1 MNNKTKLG
9 IQSLEKIK
17 LFMNYSLEKTLSENI
32 LEQEH
37 IKTKSDLLYQ
47 DWAPEVKDEEM
58 AKKAREENAWKLGC
72 KYPDKALLPAKNEA
86 GVEGKDALIKGF
98 CLYPSPGKNGISGIF
113 IPKDSKIGWWTV
125 DLISF
130 AADQHLEKFPDED
143 RKLLIQNFSDIFPL
157 GTVFYFNV
165 GNSRYTTRISL
176 NSTTGLW
183 EFTYFSRIGDGKIY
197 EQPYW
202 KDERSDYQR
211 FVDDYGFAI
220 QMAAAL
226 ATAIAGALTGGAAWV
241 LYAEI
246 ALEGGLGL
254 AVGLR
259 DVEKGENVGAALS
272 FITGILPMLKLTKW
286 FTGIPEKE
294 FIELSNELKNAGL
307 TATSDVSKYV
317 EFYNGLTPNKQKIMS
332 KLLKQDDYFKA
343 QLLKSLDD
351 ELPKIVNKGLK
362 KMVEENPELL
372 KSIPFFERLWVRE
385 LGSNSIFIT
394 ILTLINVVY
403 GDVLNDKDVER
414 LKGVYSV
421 VPESL
426 KKEMAFNLL
435 ANGDKIKEI
444 INTESFKSIEKIVNK
459 AVDTKKIGAGLAK
472 WYNTN
477 LKDSVTQAGG
487 TYIELSD
494 DTSKA
499 VQNIDKGRKDEK
511 IFRKQGWV
519 PMSELKDGQEMYDFQ
534 IINSVNWVKVI
545 PN

>member
-1 MNNKTKLG
+1 MNNKRNQG

-37 IKTKSDLLYQ
+37 IKTKSDLMYQ
-47 DWAPEVKDEEM
+47 DWEKEEKDSEN
-58 AKKAREENAWKLGC
+58 AKKEKEENDWKLGC
-72 KYPDKALLPAKNEA
+72 KYPDKALLPPKNEA
-86 GVEGKDALIKGF
+86 GVEGKDALIDGF
-98 CLYPSPGKNGISGIF
+98 CFYPSPGKNGISGIY
-113 IPKDSKIGWWTV
+113 IPKDSKIDWWTV

-130 AADQHLEKFPDED
+130 AVDQHLEKYPDED

-157 GTVFYFNV
+157 GTVFNFYV
-165 GNSRYTTRISL
+165 GENRYTTRISL

-183 EFTYFSRIGDGKIY
+183 EFKYFYRIGDNKIY
-197 EQPYW
+197 EPPIW
-202 KDERSDYQR
+202 VDNRTSYQK
-211 FVDDYGFAI
+211 FVDEYGFAV
-220 QMAAAL
+220 QMTAAL

-259 DVEKGENVGAALS
+259 DMEKGENVSAALS
-272 FITGILPMLKLTKW
+272 FITGILPMLKLSKV

-294 FIELSNELKNAGL
+294 FIELSKELKNAGL

-332 KLLKQDDYFKA
+332 KLLKQDDYFKS

-351 ELPKIVNKGLK
+351 ELPKIVNKGLE
-362 KMVEENPELL
+362 KMVKENPKLL
-372 KSIPFFERLWVRE
+372 QSIPFFERLWVRE

-444 INTESFKSIEKIVNK
+444 INSESFKSIEKIAN
-459 AVDTKKIGAGLAK
+459 TKKVGANWAK
-472 WYNTN
+472 WYNTK
-477 LKDSVTQAGG
+477 LKDSITQAGG

-534 IINSVNWVKVI
+534 IINSVDWVKVI

>member
-1 MNNKTKLG
+1 MNNKRNQG

-37 IKTKSDLLYQ
+37 IKTKSDLMYQ
-47 DWAPEVKDEEM
+47 DWEKEKRDEES
-58 AKKAREENAWKLGC
+58 AKEDAEKNNWRQVC
-72 KYPDKALLPAKNEA
+72 KYPDKALLPPKNEA
-86 GVEGKDALIKGF
+86 GVEGKDALIDGF
-98 CLYPSPGKNGISGIF
+98 CFYPAPSKNGVGGIY
-113 IPKDSKIGWWTV
+113 IPKDSKIDWWTV
-125 DLISF
+125 DYISY
-130 AADQHLEKFPDED
+130 AVDQHLDKFPDED

-157 GTVFYFNV
+157 GTVFNFNV
-165 GNSRYTTRISL
+165 GESRYTTRISL

-183 EFTYFSRIGDGKIY
+183 EFKYFYRIGDGIAY
-197 EQPYW
+197 EPPIW
-202 KDERSDYQR
+202 VDNRTSYQK
-211 FVDDYGFAI
+211 FVDEYGFAV
-220 QMAAAL
+220 QMTAVL

-259 DVEKGENVGAALS
+259 DMEKGENVSAALS
-272 FITGILPMLKLTKW
+272 FITGILPMLKLSKV

-294 FIELSNELKNAGL
+294 FIELSKELKNAGL

-414 LKGVYSV
+414 LKGVYSS

-444 INTESFKSIEKIVNK
+444 INTKSFKSIEKIAN
-459 AVDTKKIGAGLAK
+459 TKKVGGNWAK
-472 WYNTN
+472 WYNTK

-487 TYIELSD
+487 TYIELAD

-499 VQNIDKGRKDEK
+499 VQNINKRKKDEK
-511 IFRKQGWV
+511 ILRKQGWI
-519 PMSELKDGQEMYDFQ
+519 PMSEFKDGQNMYDFQ
-534 IINSVNWVKVI
+534 MSNGVDWVKVS

>member
-1 MNNKTKLG
+1 MDNIKPIRIFRCNKGHKHY
-9 IQSLEKIK
+9 EKII
-17 LFMNYSLEKTLSENI
+17 LQYSS
-32 LEQEH
+32 
-37 IKTKSDLLYQ
+37 
-47 DWAPEVKDEEM
+47 V
-58 AKKAREENAWKLGC
+58 
-72 KYPDKALLPAKNEA
+72 
-86 GVEGKDALIKGF
+86 
-98 CLYPSPGKNGISGIF
+98 
-113 IPKDSKIGWWTV
+113 
-125 DLISF
+125 
-130 AADQHLEKFPDED
+130 
-143 RKLLIQNFSDIFPL
+143 
-157 GTVFYFNV
+157 VF
-165 GNSRYTTRISL
+165 
-176 NSTTGLW
+176 
-183 EFTYFSRIGDGKIY
+183 
-197 EQPYW
+197 
-202 KDERSDYQR
+202 
-211 FVDDYGFAI
+211 
-220 QMAAAL
+220 
-226 ATAIAGALTGGAAWV
+226 
-241 LYAEI
+241 
-246 ALEGGLGL
+246 
-254 AVGLR
+254 
-259 DVEKGENVGAALS
+259 
-272 FITGILPMLKLTKW
+272 ILPMLKLSKV

-294 FIELSNELKNAGL
+294 FIELSKELKNAGL

-332 KLLKQDDYFKA
+332 KLLKQDDYFKS

-351 ELPKIVNKGLK
+351 ELPKIVNKGLE
-362 KMVEENPELL
+362 KMVKENPKLL
-372 KSIPFFERLWVRE
+372 QSIPFFERLWVRE

-444 INTESFKSIEKIVNK
+444 INSESFKSIEKIAN
-459 AVDTKKIGAGLAK
+459 TKKVGANWAK
-472 WYNTN
+472 WYNTK
-477 LKDSVTQAGG
+477 LKDSITQAGG

-534 IINSVNWVKVI
+534 IINSVDWVKVI

>member
-1 MNNKTKLG
+1 MNNKTKQG

-37 IKTKSDLLYQ
+37 IKTKSDLMYQ
-47 DWAPEVKDEEM
+47 DWEKEERDSES
-58 AKKAREENAWKLGC
+58 AKEEAEKNNWKQGC
-72 KYPDKALLPAKNEA
+72 KYPDKALLPPKNEA
-86 GVEGKDALIKGF
+86 GVEGKDALIDGF
-98 CLYPSPGKNGISGIF
+98 CFYPSPGKNGINGIY
-113 IPKDSKIGWWTV
+113 IPKDSKIDWWTV

-130 AADQHLEKFPDED
+130 AVDQHLEKHPDED

-157 GTVFYFNV
+157 GTVFSFYV
-165 GNSRYTTRISL
+165 GENRYITRISL

-183 EFTYFSRIGDGKIY
+183 EFKYFYRIGDNKIY
-197 EQPYW
+197 EPPIW
-202 KDERSDYQR
+202 VDNRTSYQK
-211 FVDDYGFAI
+211 FVDEYGFAV
-220 QMAAAL
+220 QMTAAL

-259 DVEKGENVGAALS
+259 DMEKGENVSAALS
-272 FITGILPMLKLTKW
+272 FITGILPMLKLSKV

-317 EFYNGLTPNKQKIMS
+317 EFYNGLSPNKQKIMS
-332 KLLKQDDYFKA
+332 KLLKQDDYFKS

-362 KMVEENPELL
+362 KMVEENPKLL
-372 KSIPFFERLWVRE
+372 QSIPFFERLWVRE

-403 GDVLNDKDVER
+403 GDVLNDEDKKR
-414 LKGVYSV
+414 LTSVYSV

-444 INTESFKSIEKIVNK
+444 INTESFKSIEKIAN
-459 AVDTKKIGAGLAK
+459 TKKVGGNWAK
-472 WYNTN
+472 WYNTK

-487 TYIELSD
+487 TYIELAD

-499 VQNIDKGRKDEK
+499 VQNINNRKKDEK
-511 IFRKQGWV
+511 ILRKQGWV
-519 PMSELKDGQEMYDFQ
+519 PMSEFKDGQNMYDFQ
-534 IINSVNWVKVI
+534 KSNGVDWVKVS

>member
-1 MNNKTKLG
+1 
-9 IQSLEKIK
+9 
-17 LFMNYSLEKTLSENI
+17 MNYSLEKTLSENI

-37 IKTKSDLLYQ
+37 IKTKSDLMYQ
-47 DWAPEVKDEEM
+47 DWEKEERDSES
-58 AKKAREENAWKLGC
+58 AKEEAEKNNWKQGC
-72 KYPDKALLPAKNEA
+72 KYPDKALLPPKNEA
-86 GVEGKDALIKGF
+86 GVEGKDALIDGF
-98 CLYPSPGKNGISGIF
+98 CFYPAPSKNGVGGIY
-113 IPKDSKIGWWTV
+113 IPKDSKIDWWTV
-125 DLISF
+125 DYISF
-130 AADQHLEKFPDED
+130 AVDQHLTRYPDED
-143 RKLLIQNFSDIFPL
+143 RKLLIQNFSNIFPL

-165 GNSRYTTRISL
+165 GESIYTTRISL

-183 EFTYFSRIGDGKIY
+183 EFKYFYRTSDGKPY
-197 EQPYW
+197 EPPIW
-202 KDERSDYQR
+202 VDNRTSYQK
-211 FVDDYGFAI
+211 FVDEYGFAI
-220 QMAAAL
+220 QITAAV

-259 DVEKGENVGAALS
+259 DMEKGENVSAALS
-272 FITGILPMLKLTKW
+272 FITGILPMLKLSKV

-317 EFYNGLTPNKQKIMS
+317 EFYNGLSPNKQKIMS
-332 KLLKQDDYFKA
+332 KLLKQDDYFKS
-343 QLLKSLDD
+343 QLLKSLGD
-351 ELPKIVNKGLK
+351 ELPKIVNNGLE
-362 KMVEENPELL
+362 KMVKENPKLL
-372 KSIPFFERLWVRE
+372 QSIPFFERLWVRE
-385 LGSNSIFIT
+385 IGSNSIFIT

-414 LKGVYSV
+414 LKGVYSS

-444 INTESFKSIEKIVNK
+444 INTESFKSIEKIAN
-459 AVDTKKIGAGLAK
+459 TKKVGGNWAK
-472 WYNTN
+472 WYNTK

-487 TYIELSD
+487 TYIELAD

-499 VQNIDKGRKDEK
+499 VQNINNRKKDEK
-511 IFRKQGWV
+511 ILRKQGWV
-519 PMSELKDGQEMYDFQ
+519 PMSEFKDGQNMYDFQ
-534 IINSVNWVKVI
+534 KSNGVDWVKVS

>member
-1 MNNKTKLG
+1 
-9 IQSLEKIK
+9 
-17 LFMNYSLEKTLSENI
+17 
-32 LEQEH
+32 
-37 IKTKSDLLYQ
+37 
-47 DWAPEVKDEEM
+47 
-58 AKKAREENAWKLGC
+58 
-72 KYPDKALLPAKNEA
+72 
-86 GVEGKDALIKGF
+86 
-98 CLYPSPGKNGISGIF
+98 
-113 IPKDSKIGWWTV
+113 
-125 DLISF
+125 
-130 AADQHLEKFPDED
+130 
-143 RKLLIQNFSDIFPL
+143 
-157 GTVFYFNV
+157 
-165 GNSRYTTRISL
+165 
-176 NSTTGLW
+176 
-183 EFTYFSRIGDGKIY
+183 
-197 EQPYW
+197 
-202 KDERSDYQR
+202 
-211 FVDDYGFAI
+211 
-220 QMAAAL
+220 
-226 ATAIAGALTGGAAWV
+226 
-241 LYAEI
+241 
-246 ALEGGLGL
+246 
-254 AVGLR
+254 
-259 DVEKGENVGAALS
+259 
-272 FITGILPMLKLTKW
+272 
-286 FTGIPEKE
+286 
-294 FIELSNELKNAGL
+294 
-307 TATSDVSKYV
+307 
-317 EFYNGLTPNKQKIMS
+317 MS
-332 KLLKQDDYFKA
+332 KLLKQDDYFKEK
-343 QLLKSLDD
+343 LLKSLDD
-351 ELPKIVNKGLK
+351 ELPKIVNNGFK
-362 KMVEENPELL
+362 KMVKENPELL
-372 KSIPFFERLWVRE
+372 QSIPFFERLWVRE